1 MTIKS
6 SYILPITG
14 IILLGIFAFSKGATK
29 SKIGHLHTN
38 ALWEVIPEKKSAD
51 TVISMKKFELESYFK
66 EKQDD
71 FNTKLQAYVKDSSAL
86 TGAIKEQRMQ
96 EIISL
101 NKSLEEMPGSFEKDL
116 LKVKEDLYAPI
127 RIKMQAAVDKVSGNY
142 QYDYI
147 FDSSYGTIIYS
158 KNKTDNIMGYVKSEL
173 GIK

>member
-1 MTIKS
+1 
-6 SYILPITG
+6 
-14 IILLGIFAFSKGATK
+14 
-29 SKIGHLHTN
+29 
-38 ALWEVIPEKKSAD
+38 
-51 TVISMKKFELESYFK
+51 
-66 EKQDD
+66 
-71 FNTKLQAYVKDSSAL
+71 
-86 TGAIKEQRMQ
+86 MQ

-127 RIKMQAAVDKVSGNY
+127 RIKMQAAVDKVSENY

-158 KNKTDNIMGYVKSEL
+158 KNKTDNIMDYVKSEL